1 VYATR
6 RATPDR
12 LAANRDTATARR
24 ARSAT
29 PAVAEPNFIVWA
41 EAGDD
46 DESNLWRVVIR
57 TPQGRQVLEVADCE
71 PDVSGERLQLLAA
84 VRGLEAL
91 DRPSQVVLVTSSRYV
106 RRGLL
111 FGLEQWRQNGWRWE
125 SYGQLVPVK
134 NVDLWQRLD
143 RAIHIHRVQ
152 TGGMRWLHQTDLRFD
167 PPQTPRPTDRVRN
180 AYRLLR
186 QRVATVSPASEVEGA
201 GSDAAAT
208 VEFRPTRRKN
218 KLTRQSARRGG
229 HGIPAPH
236 CDFRKAK

>member
-1 VYATR
+1 MYATR
-6 RATPDR
+6 CATPDR

-29 PAVAEPNFIVWA
+29 PAVADPNFIVWT
-41 EAGDD
+41 EAGGD

-71 PDVSGERLQLLAA
+71 PDVCGERLQLLAA

-186 QRVATVSPASEVEGA
+186 QRIGTISPASDGEAVS
-201 GSDAAAT
+201 SDVAAT
-208 VEFRPTRRKN
+208 VEFRPSRRKN
-218 KLTRQSARRGG
+218 KLARLGARRGG